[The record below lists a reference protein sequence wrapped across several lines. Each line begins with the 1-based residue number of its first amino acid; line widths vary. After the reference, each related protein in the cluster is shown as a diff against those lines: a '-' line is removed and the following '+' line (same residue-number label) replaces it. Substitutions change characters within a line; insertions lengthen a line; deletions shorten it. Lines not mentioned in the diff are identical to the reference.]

1 MHQDERNQHLKV
13 AAEELAILILD
24 ASSFAMLISTSPQIS
39 VSTPDTNLVFMI
51 QWLPNTMTSWSRFA
65 AFAAALFLLFGCNR
79 ITLAQTDDAFGD
91 GSADPVK
98 LFERGQN
105 AHAHGDLLKAL
116 EFYEE
121 AIKVRPE
128 FAEAEF
134 QRGNVLLGL
143 SRLQDAESGF
153 RRTIE
158 LRKDWS
164 LPYSALGALLV
175 RLNRDADAEPVLRHA
190 ITLDRQ
196 DNLALRMLA
205 DIRLRAG
212 DAKEALDLTRRAT
225 NDADAPVSTWI
236 LRALAERATGDN
248 VAALASF
255 DHVLQLDPAN
265 LSALIERAEIRLAA
279 GDKELALAD
288 LKAAEPLA
296 LERSRVRIFVGDQR
310 QAMAD
315 RAAAEPL
322 AAKASLSRLA
332 ADYELAGQPDEARRV
347 AEAAGLSPIQQVSG
361 SGALKVL
368 GTPEEIEAANSD
380 DPVAARKA
388 FEILHGKNPNN
399 AMLMARLGAAYRTVD
414 PNRSLDYY
422 KRAVT
427 IEPANADY
435 ATGYSSALVQARRFA
450 EAAAILRRVIAA
462 APSNYAAHANLA
474 TALYELKQFAAAV
487 AEYEW
492 LLKTKPDLTVAFYF
506 IATAHDYLGE
516 YDQALEAYE
525 RFLARADVKANQ
537 LEIEKVRLRLPSLR
551 RQIQLGQGV
560 KRKSERPTQP

>member
-1 MHQDERNQHLKV
+1 
-13 AAEELAILILD
+13 
-24 ASSFAMLISTSPQIS
+24 
-39 VSTPDTNLVFMI
+39 MI
-51 QWLPNTMTSWSRFA
+51 QRLPKTITSWTRFA
-65 AFAAALFLLFGCNR
+65 ASAGALLLLFGCNAISR
-79 ITLAQTDDAFGD
+79 AQTDDPFGD

-134 QRGNVLLGL
+134 QRGNALVALA
-143 SRLQDAESGF
+143 RLQEAESGF

-175 RLNRDADAEPVLRHA
+175 RLNRDPEAESVLRQA
-190 ITLDRQ
+190 IKLDTK

-212 DAKEALDLTRRAT
+212 DAKEAVALTRRAT
-225 NDADAPVSTWI
+225 NDADAPASTWI
-236 LRALAERATGDN
+236 LRALAERAAGDN
-248 VAALASF
+248 VAALASL

-265 LSALIERAEIRLAA
+265 LSALMERAELRIAA
-279 GDKELALAD
+279 GDKVRALAD
-288 LKAAEPLA
+288 LKAAEPLTRG
-296 LERSRVRIFVGDQR
+296 E
-310 QAMAD
+310 
-315 RAAAEPL
+315 
-322 AAKASLSRLA
+322 KAIVSRLA
-332 ADYELAGQPDEARRV
+332 GDYELAGKPDDARRV
-347 AEAAGLSPIQQVSG
+347 AEPAGLAPAQQISVG
-361 SGALKVL
+361 GALKVV

-388 FEILHGKNPNN
+388 LEILLAKNPNN
-399 AMLMARLGAAYRTVD
+399 AMLLARLGAAFRTVD

-422 KRAVT
+422 KRAAT

-450 EAAAILRRVIAA
+450 EAGAILRRVVAA
-462 APSNYAAHANLA
+462 APNNYAAHANLA
-474 TALYELKQFAAAV
+474 TALYELKQFAAAIT
-487 AEYEW
+487 EYEW
-492 LLKTKPDLTVAFYF
+492 LLKTKPDLNVAYFF
-506 IATAHDYLGE
+506 IASAHDYLGE
-516 YDQALEAYE
+516 YDQALAAYE
-525 RFLARADVKANQ
+525 SFLARADAKANQ
-537 LEIEKVRLRLPSLR
+537 LEIEKVKLRLPSLQ
-551 RQIQLGQGV
+551 RQLKLGQGV
-560 KRKSERPTQP
+560 KRKSDHPIQP